1 MTRFVSSTN
10 ETASAARAIVMVTL
24 VDMDFTSGHVRA
36 HDGVGRLAFG
46 GNTYDGVG
54 KYGGIEGVTETLDVI
69 ARPLKL
75 TLSGVDASLVTTTMT
90 ETYQNRSCTVYVGI
104 LDQTTMTFVDTPE
117 TIWEGRMDTM
127 QIEINSGSAVI
138 KLNCEHRLYR
148 EPRIARYTDQ
158 DEQLAY
164 SGDRFFDIMYQ
175 IQGFRSQWGVA
186 PVYYGGSGQ
195 ARPGER
201 FPLP

>member
-1 MTRFVSSTN
+1 
-10 ETASAARAIVMVTL
+10 MVTL
-24 VDMDFTSGHVRA
+24 VDMDFSSGHVRV
-36 HDGVGRLAFG
+36 HDGLGPLAFS

-54 KYGGIEGVTETLDVI
+54 KYGGIEAVTETLDVI

-90 ETYQNRSCTVYVGI
+90 ETYQNRSCTVYLGI
-104 LDQTTMTFVDTPE
+104 LDQTTMTFVATPE
-117 TIWEGRMDTM
+117 TVWEGRMDTM
-127 QIEINSGSAVI
+127 QIEIADGSATI

-164 SGDRFFDIMYQ
+164 SGDTFFNLMYQ
-175 IQGFRSQWGVA
+175 IPGFRSQWGSVNTNYSGG
-186 PVYYGGSGQ
+186 VGTGSGGGL
-195 ARPGER
+195 RPSN
-201 FPLP
+201 PLP